1 MKMESKGRRLS
12 DRIIDAFEMACA
24 QHDLEAAESLYR
36 TLEIVLTRQGGR
48 DNPDKRADVEFV
60 HEAARRLATLRDGQA
75 A

>member
-1 MKMESKGRRLS
+1 MEGRGRRLS

-24 QHDLEAAESLYR
+24 QRDLEAAEALYR

-60 HEAARRLATLRDGQA
+60 HEAASRLDALRDGRA